1 MYDRLLK
8 PGTRAIFRFLW
19 IGATVYATYDMFLG
33 SFRHSLIM
41 KIPGTMLLF
50 VLISDARDWMRA
62 RSKRDLNG

>member
-1 MYDRLLK
+1 
-8 PGTRAIFRFLW
+8 
-19 IGATVYATYDMFLG
+19 MFLG